1 VSERS
6 IEDRY
11 VTDEVSKPFWS
22 ALAAGHLVLPTCGRC
37 GSVFFHPRRFCPQ
50 CWSDD
55 IGWVESTGTGTV
67 FARSEVHAAF
77 QDIDPSELPI
87 TVVLVD
93 LDEGVRLPGRLRDA
107 DAQIGDRVQLRF
119 ADEPMFELPRFV
131 RTQS

>member
-1 VSERS
+1 MTEPS
-6 IEDRY
+6 IVDRY

-22 ALAAGHLVLPTCGRC
+22 ALAAGRLVLPKCGGC

-55 IGWVESTGTGTV
+55 IEWVESTGTGTV
-67 FARSEVHAAF
+67 FARSDVHVAF
-77 QDIDPSELPI
+77 QDIDQAELPI

-93 LDEGVRLPGRLRDA
+93 LDEGVRLPGRLRDT
-107 DAQIGDRVQLRF
+107 DVRIGERVQLRF

-131 RTQS
+131 RAQT